1 MDKNKLLSK
10 IRGSLIG
17 GAIGD
22 ALGYPVEFM
31 SDKAIKQQ
39 YGKNGITRYELNKN
53 GIAEISDDTQMT
65 LFTANGLL
73 FGLTRMA
80 MKSIS
85 SDLHCYVLESY
96 KEWLQ
101 TQTYFPEDDH
111 FHTCWIRNIAAL
123 NSRRAP
129 GNTCLSALHAL
140 KSGMRANNHS
150 KGCGGVMRV
159 APVGLFCASENNRH
173 ANWKPKD
180 IMELGQQCAHIT
192 HKHPMGSLPAAFL
205 SYLIYRLCMFED
217 ELTRNDFEAMVKGQ
231 CQLLSEICDNTE
243 YVSQLSRLII
253 DAINFAKGDKTDETN
268 IRSIGEGWTGEQ
280 ALTIAIY
287 CAMRHL
293 DNFEE
298 AVVAAVNHSG
308 DSDSTGAICGNIM
321 GAIYGY
327 EAIPDYFKE
336 NLELADVI
344 LALADD
350 LAQGCNVSEYGSND
364 SFEQLQ
370 WLSRYVYSYP
380 YGFSHLP
387 MMQA

>member
-39 YGKNGITRYELNKN
+39 YGKNGITRYELNRN

-101 TQTYFPEDDH
+101 TQTRFPEDDH

-140 KSGMRANNHS
+140 KSGMRVNNHS

-180 IMELGQQCAHIT
+180 VMELGQQCAHIT

-327 EAIPDYFKE
+327 EAILDYFKE

-350 LAQGCNVSEYGSND
+350 LAQGCNISEYGSND